1 MEIDSV
7 CYLCAQLCN
16 SQIFPLC
23 NNQHGEQRNLR
34 EHAPLISELQ
44 LRLSALHSL
53 RAYVLFQAL
62 SPNLTANIGVTLT
75 AIIARV
81 VLVVVA
87 VAAIIAAV
95 IAAIVRA
102 AAIIAVTVGGD
113 WWQVNFHLVSLSG
126 ARKRKLVEV

>member
-1 MEIDSV
+1 METDSV
-7 CYLCAQLCN
+7 CYLCVQLCN
-16 SQIFPLC
+16 LQVFPLC
-23 NNQHGEQRNLR
+23 KNQRGEQRNLR

-62 SPNLTANIGVTLT
+62 SPNLTANIVVTLT
-75 AIIARV
+75 AIIAHV

-95 IAAIVRA
+95 IAAIARA
-102 AAIIAVTVGGD
+102 VAIIAVTVGGD
-113 WWQVNFHLVSLSG
+113 SSQVNLHLVS
-126 ARKRKLVEV
+126 